1 MKKIGPRIM
10 LPGLCILW
18 GTVTTFQ
25 SLMTTYGGLIA
36 CRFFLGLCE
45 GGLFPGFVLYLSD
58 FYQRHELQKRIGLIY
73 GAASLSGAF
82 SGLLAAAIE
91 KMNGIGGLKG
101 YKWIFLLEG
110 GFTVVFGFFSL
121 WILPNTP
128 QQVLSFT
135 PEQAEYCSMRL
146 EADSKSKADHKIT
159 VKAVL
164 STFKDLHVINV
175 AIMAFCQGTCITGL
189 AYFTPSIV
197 QALGYGTTRTQLLTV
212 PPFAL
217 ALVATMI
224 AATYADRYHR
234 RGVAALCSLSLGIVG
249 CALNLTGTSVGVRY
263 TSLCFLVAG
272 IYSQAPSILTWIP
285 NNSATYSRRATAI
298 AIGFVT
304 SNSGGIISTWIY
316 PQTSAPRFLFGT
328 RFNLSLI
335 CIEMALILVQ
345 IALLRHLNQRKIDK
359 RDELLS
365 GIEHLSLEEQME
377 ILGDH
382 HPDFKYTY

>member
-1 MKKIGPRIM
+1 M

-25 SLMTTYGGLIA
+25 SLMSSYGGLLA

-58 FYQRHELQKRIGLIY
+58 FYRRHELQTRIGLIF

-82 SGLLAAAIE
+82 SGLLAAAIV

-110 GFTVVFGFFSL
+110 GFTVVFGMCSL
-121 WILPNTP
+121 WLLPNTP
-128 QQVLSFT
+128 KQVLSFT
-135 PEQAEYCSMRL
+135 PEQAAYCTARL
-146 EADSKSKADHKIT
+146 NADSKSTESHKIT
-159 VKAVL
+159 AKAVL
-164 STFKDLHVINV
+164 SSFREPHVIII
-175 AIMAFCQGTCITGL
+175 AIISFCNGTCITGL

-197 QALGYGTTRTQLLTV
+197 QALGYGTTKTQLLTV

-224 AATYADRYHR
+224 AATFADRYHR
-234 RGVAALCSLSLGIVG
+234 RGLVAFCTLALGIIG
-249 CALNLTGTSVGVRY
+249 CALNLTGTSIAVRY
-263 TSLCFLVAG
+263 TALCFLITS
-272 IYSQAPSILTWIP
+272 IYSTSPSILTWIP
-285 NNSATYSRRATAI
+285 NNSATYSRRATAV

-316 PQTSAPRFLFGT
+316 PQKSAPRYLFGT

-335 CIEMALILVQ
+335 CIEMALIVVQ
-345 IALLRHLNQRKIDK
+345 VALLRHLNQKKVDK

-365 GIEHLSLEEQME
+365 GLEHLSLDEQME
-377 ILGDH
+377 VLGDH
-382 HPDFKYTY
+382 HPDFRYTL